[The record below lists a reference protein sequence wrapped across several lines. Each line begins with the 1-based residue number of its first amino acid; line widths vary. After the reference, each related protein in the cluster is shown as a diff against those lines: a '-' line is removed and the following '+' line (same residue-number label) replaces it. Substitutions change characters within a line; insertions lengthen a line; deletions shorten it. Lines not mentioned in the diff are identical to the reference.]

1 MRLAFAFGVALFLS
15 GCDQRPQE
23 AAQCFHVSFS
33 RQGASP
39 GTAIRWN
46 GCTGETW
53 LLLESDHFDSVGKRD
68 GGLWH
73 WHPVPVSPENAS
85 RAAL

>member
-1 MRLAFAFGVALFLS
+1 MRLAFVFGVALFLS

-23 AAQCFHVSFS
+23 AAQCLHVSFS

-46 GCTGETW
+46 GCTGDSW
-53 LLLESDHFDSVGKRD
+53 VLLYTAHPNGNHA
-68 GGLWH
+68 WT
-73 WHPVPVSPENAS
+73 WHPVPGSDNP
-85 RAAL
+85 